1 MKEEFIK
8 IDGKGEPEDVLISLR
23 KLLQLTNH
31 QVNHYGDKMKE
42 HEQNA
47 HTMYI
52 LNQPDE
58 KYKELIIKQEEWK
71 WLNEHLIQSWPSLL
85 IN

>member
-1 MKEEFIK
+1 MEEEFIK

-23 KLLQLTNH
+23 KLLQLINH
-31 QVNHYGDKMKE
+31 QVNYYGDKMKE
-42 HEQNA
+42 HEENA

-71 WLNEHLIQSWPSLL
+71 WLHEHLIQSWPSLL